1 MWYFNHTIG
10 LQDSFSVSAHDQGN
24 GVVNTIMSSVSMMQ
38 DKKILR
44 NGDLFLNWDFTPS
57 AVIINFKNL
66 KRMQGVFDWRK
77 REYISELGA
86 IMTRYNYRK
95 SMRSSS
101 LVE

>member
-1 MWYFNHTIG
+1 MWYFNHTVG
-10 LQDSFSVSAHDQGN
+10 LQDSFSVSAHDQGV

-44 NGDLFLNWDFTPS
+44 NGDLFLNWDYTPS

-66 KRMQGVFDWRK
+66 DKMRDVFKWRK

-86 IMTRYNYRK
+86 AMTRDSYRRL
-95 SMRSSS
+95 RSSS
-101 LVE
+101 KFE